1 MAFNNRDEA
10 LDDLFDHLF
19 GDEDVSDEDRA
30 WFDTKVVTWFDKL
43 EGVKPPGR
51 RRRGEPSKIS
61 GRRPGSGDAGSGR
74 QGRRERSDK
83 GGYGLSLFYGD
94 NKGETG

>member
-19 GDEDVSDEDRA
+19 GDDEVTDEDRS
-30 WFDTKVVTWFDKL
+30 WFDDKVVTWFDKM

-51 RRRGEPSKIS
+51 RRKGEPSKIS
-61 GRRPGSGDAGSGR
+61 GRRPGSGGD
-74 QGRRERSDK
+74 QKGRRRDSDK
-83 GGYGLSLFYGD
+83 GGYGLSLFYAD
-94 NKGETG
+94 KGETG